1 MYLLCFALRLGEY
14 FILRTDQSFW
24 GEAFVHKLAG
34 IAVLFIAAWRLSV
47 DGLGFRQRQGSR
59 RLAQGLALGLTAFF
73 IAYGAEF
80 LMLACQGKER
90 SLKVYVSAYGAED
103 AVQRAP
109 LFFLLCL
116 AGNGV
121 NVVMEEGMFRGLFQ
135 RLLERRYSFW
145 ISARVCSLLFGLW
158 HIVGPMR
165 NWLDGVDSLGSAA
178 VQAAALAVTSALV
191 GLKWALLTQRSG
203 GLFLA
208 MGDHFFNNTIVNL
221 LHVTAAGQADPLL
234 SLRVALAQTL
244 SFLWVAWISARR
256 RTENPIA

>member
-1 MYLLCFALRLGEY
+1 
-14 FILRTDQSFW
+14 
-24 GEAFVHKLAG
+24 
-34 IAVLFIAAWRLSV
+34 
-47 DGLGFRQRQGSR
+47 
-59 RLAQGLALGLTAFF
+59 
-73 IAYGAEF
+73 
-80 LMLACQGKER
+80 MLACQGKEP
-90 SLKVYVSAYGAED
+90 SLKVS
-103 AVQRAP
+103 VQRAP

-145 ISARVCSLLFGLW
+145 ISAGVCSLLFGLW

-178 VQAAALAVTSALV
+178 VQAALAGISALV

-234 SLRVALAQTL
+234 SLRIALAQTV

-256 RTENPIA
+256 RTEKPIA